1 MGESFFQDNSLVT
14 HILFE
19 LCLLLRSYMFSLPTY
34 YDIQPSLLFSGHTL
48 EQLEFK
54 LEKIPEIQKHAGKVR
69 KICCLYKLK
78 QGIGCKKFK
87 KGLTYFMNGPC
98 AAAVTSLYLELEAA
112 AELSPFISMIPFVP
126 SFFVSGFRGN
136 AICIGFWKY
145 TYLIYLP
152 TRLLLSIS
160 HKPLPKPPS
169 SLKAARRLI
178 DYNKLHEKNP

>member
-1 MGESFFQDNSLVT
+1 
-14 HILFE
+14 
-19 LCLLLRSYMFSLPTY
+19 
-34 YDIQPSLLFSGHTL
+34 
-48 EQLEFK
+48 
-54 LEKIPEIQKHAGKVR
+54 
-69 KICCLYKLK
+69 
-78 QGIGCKKFK
+78 
-87 KGLTYFMNGPC
+87 MNGPFS
-98 AAAVTSLYLELEAA
+98 AAVTSLYLELEAA

-178 DYNKLHEKNP
+178 DYNKLHEKKSMILTGVDETCTRDFLQIGLLESAQ

>member
-1 MGESFFQDNSLVT
+1 MNS
-14 HILFE
+14 
-19 LCLLLRSYMFSLPTY
+19 
-34 YDIQPSLLFSGHTL
+34 
-48 EQLEFK
+48 
-54 LEKIPEIQKHAGKVR
+54 
-69 KICCLYKLK
+69 
-78 QGIGCKKFK
+78 
-87 KGLTYFMNGPC
+87 PC
-98 AAAVTSLYLELEAA
+98 AAAVTSLYPELEAA

-178 DYNKLHEKNP
+178 DYNKLHEKNPWYWQVQMKRAPVISFRSAYFLESAQWTNI